1 MPVQMRNNG
10 RLIIEIYEIV
20 EGRPKPAYE
29 PASCELNRC
38 FKKQTRATL
47 AQIME
52 SAFAEVSKR
61 DMDSNKKDKIMQ
73 LLRESGF
80 ERIEVCYVRDEE
92 DEDSEACVVLENVK
106 RVTLSNLDARKLRRD
121 GDAIILTGKYRM
133 ARGGNTTLYDAQRI
147 TLIYSDETEEQTQ
160 GAYAGQDAY
169 AQQYDAGDQSMA
181 VYART
186 IQLHITFL
194 LA

>member
-1 MPVQMRNNG
+1 MPVQVKNKG
-10 RLIIEIYEIV
+10 RLIVEIYELDD
-20 EGRPKPAYE
+20 RTPKPSYE
-29 PASCELNRC
+29 PITCGLSHC
-38 FKKQTRATL
+38 FKKQAKATL
-47 AQIME
+47 AQIMD
-52 SAFAEVSKR
+52 SAFSEVSKR
-61 DMDSNKKDKIMQ
+61 DMDVKKREKFMQ
-73 LLRESGF
+73 LLKESGF
-80 ERIEVCYVRDEE
+80 ERIEVRYEWDEE
-92 DEDSEACVVLENVK
+92 DVDSEAYVVLENVK
-106 RVTLSNLDARKLRRD
+106 RVTLSNLDARKLRRE

-133 ARGGNTTLYDAQRI
+133 ARGGNTTLFDAQRI
-147 TLIYSDETEEQTQ
+147 TLIYSDETDEQAQ